1 MAALLKLT
9 LIYVAAAQVGLLLL
23 LLLLAYLALSRRGPL
38 PEGASVGLL
47 LLASLFGLLGV
58 VLALVWR
65 WV

>member
-1 MAALLKLT
+1 VAALLKLT
-9 LIYVAAAQVGLLLL
+9 LIYVAAAQVG

>member
-1 MAALLKLT
+1 MPPLLQLV
-9 LIYVAAAQVGLLLL
+9 LIYVLAAQVGLV
-23 LLLLAYLALSRRGPL
+23 LLLAYLGLFRRGPL

-47 LLASLFGLLGV
+47 LLASLFGFLGV

>member
-1 MAALLKLT
+1 VAALLKLT
-9 LIYVAAAQVGLLLL
+9 LIYVAAAQVGL

>member
-23 LLLLAYLALSRRGPL
+23 LAYLALSRRGPL
-38 PEGASVGLL
+38 SEGASVGLL

>member
-23 LLLLAYLALSRRGPL
+23 LAYLALSRRGPL
-38 PEGASVGLL
+38 GEGASVGLL
-47 LLASLFGLLGV
+47 LFAALVGVLGAFLAV
-58 VLALVWR
+58 VWR

>member
-1 MAALLKLT
+1 MAALLKLV
-9 LIYVAAAQVGLLLL
+9 LIYVAAAQVGL

>member
-1 MAALLKLT
+1 MPPLLKLV
-9 LIYVAAAQVGLLLL
+9 LIYVLAAQVGLV
-23 LLLLAYLALSRRGPL
+23 LLLAYLGLSRRGPL

>member
-1 MAALLKLT
+1 MPPLLKLV
-9 LIYVAAAQVGLLLL
+9 LIYVLAAQVGLALLL
-23 LLLLAYLALSRRGPL
+23 VYLGLFRREPL

-47 LLASLFGLLGV
+47 AFAALFGFFGV

>member
-23 LLLLAYLALSRRGPL
+23 LAYLALSRRGPL
-38 PEGASVGLL
+38 PEGAPVGLL

>member
-9 LIYVAAAQVGLLLL
+9 LIYVAAAQVGL

>member
-9 LIYVAAAQVGLLLL
+9 LIYVAAARVGL